1 MSHGNHE
8 DGHDHHHHHPHLP
21 DFRLPAE
28 WEPQD
33 GVQLTWPHADS
44 DWAEMLAEVE
54 VVFVAIAKAV
64 SRFERL
70 LVICHNDAVRNHVRN
85 LLSAAEV
92 NLAQCR
98 LVLAPTNDTWARDHG
113 AITVEYH
120 GRVQPLSFRFNGWG
134 GKFAAELDNAINSE
148 LASAG
153 VFRAARLPEI
163 ALELEGGAIESD
175 GAGTILTTRSCLT
188 NANRNGG
195 LTKAEAE
202 AQLKQ
207 HLGALRVLWLD
218 HGYLA
223 GDDTDSHI
231 DTLARLAP
239 NDTLVYV
246 GCDDTQDEHYSELQ
260 AMKAE
265 LAALK
270 TADGHSYRLLELPW
284 PQAVYAKDG
293 HRLPATYANYLI
305 INDAVLV
312 PVYNDAADER
322 ALAVIAAAHP
332 ERTIIA
338 INCLPLIE
346 QHGSLH
352 CVTMQFPRGTLA

>member
-1 MSHGNHE
+1 MSHGNHAHGH
-8 DGHDHHHHHPHLP
+8 DHDHHHHRP

-33 GVQLTWPHADS
+33 GVQLTWPHAAS
-44 DWAEMLAEVE
+44 DWADMLDEVE
-54 VVFVAIAKAV
+54 PVFVAIAKAV

-70 LVICHNDAVRNHVRN
+70 LVVCHDHALRHHVRQ
-85 LLSAAEV
+85 LLTAAGAHLE
-92 NLAQCR
+92 QCR

-120 GRVQPLSFRFNGWG
+120 GRQQPLSFRFNGWG
-134 GKFAAELDNAINSE
+134 GKFDATLDNAINSE

-175 GAGTILTTRSCLT
+175 GEGTILTTSSCLT
-188 NANRNGG
+188 NPNRNGG
-195 LTKAEAE
+195 LSKAEAE
-202 AQLKQ
+202 AQLKH

-231 DTLARLAP
+231 DTLARFAP
-239 NDTLVYV
+239 GETIVYV
-246 GCDDTQDEHYSELQ
+246 GCDDPADEHYAELQ

-265 LAALK
+265 LQALK
-270 TADGHSYRLLELPW
+270 TSDGHGYRLLELPW
-284 PQAVYAKDG
+284 PKAVYAADG

-312 PVYNDAADER
+312 PVYNDAADEQ
-322 ALAVIAAAHP
+322 ALAVVAEAHP

>member
-1 MSHGNHE
+1 MSHANH
-8 DGHDHHHHHPHLP
+8 DHDHSHDHHHHRP

-33 GVQLTWPHADS
+33 GVQLTWPHAAS
-44 DWAEMLAEVE
+44 DWADMLAEVE
-54 VVFVAIAKAV
+54 TVFVAIAKAV

-70 LVICHNDAVRNHVRN
+70 LVVCHDGDVRNHVRQ
-85 LLSAAEV
+85 LLAAAAV
-92 NLAQCR
+92 DLSQCR

-113 AITVEYH
+113 AISVEYH
-120 GRVQPLSFRFNGWG
+120 GRLQPLSFRFNGWG
-134 GKFAAELDNAINSE
+134 GKFAAALDNAINSE

-175 GAGTILTTRSCLT
+175 GEGTILTTRSCLT

-195 LTKAEAE
+195 LSKAEAE
-202 AQLKQ
+202 DQLKH

-231 DTLARLAP
+231 DTLARFAP
-239 NDTLVYV
+239 GDTIVYV
-246 GCDDTQDEHYSELQ
+246 GCDDLADEHYAELQ

-265 LAALK
+265 LQALK
-270 TADGHSYRLLELPW
+270 TADGHGYRLLELPW
-284 PQAVYAKDG
+284 PKAVYADDG
-293 HRLPATYANYLI
+293 HRLPLGDALALER
-305 INDAVLV
+305 AVLPQDSGV
-312 PVYNDAADER
+312 AFDFTVQDVVELGRYPHR
-322 ALAVIAAAHP
+322 ARWGEFATECSTNTRCHKC
-332 ERTIIA
+332 TT
-338 INCLPLIE
+338 
-346 QHGSLH
+346 G
-352 CVTMQFPRGTLA
+352 